1 MQQKGIH
8 WFPGHMQKAMREIQ
22 ERLKLIDVIVEIVDS
37 RAPRSSKNPFL
48 ENITNNKKRIIVMSK
63 KDLCDI
69 SKLEKWKQYYKENN
83 YIPIEADLNNNS
95 DINKIL
101 KAIAEAG
108 KDKIERNLRKGMK
121 PQAIRAMVIG
131 IPNVGKSTLINRL
144 SKRGSASTA
153 NTPGH
158 TRSQQWIKVDK
169 TLELLDT
176 PGILPPHYEDKE
188 IAIHLALIGSMK
200 EQNIPLSELLSYLLE
215 FLMKNHLPE
224 LKERYDLKE
233 EDLLDERKIVEGV
246 CRRRGLLLRQGE
258 FDYSKG
264 EALLLKEFKE
274 GLIVKTIIDELC

>member
-48 ENITNNKKRIIVMSK
+48 ENITNTKKRIIVMSK